1 MGPAERQQPGLVGL
15 QVDAG
20 RRCDAR
26 RGKAVPGT
34 EVRKGGFQL
43 LGTRPP
49 AAADAQHPD
58 AGHQMQSVP
67 GRGESKGKIGFG
79 GGPCRIHPGGRG
91 ALHGKL
97 SGKPHRLPGQQLAA
111 DMLDALRFQHR
122 AVLVLCPLVHRK
134 NAVGVGG
141 RGDHRNGS
149 AHGGQCT
156 GQVIGTAQMTGQ
168 HRHRKAAAFVQY
180 HHRRVRRLAA
190 AVRRNGP
197 HRNAHGS
204 HKNKGVALRKLQGGP
219 PGKGDAAAAAAVH
232 TAGQGVCQPPGQC
245 QTGVGKGQIGPGH

>member
-1 MGPAERQQPGLVGL
+1 M
-15 QVDAG
+15 
-20 RRCDAR
+20 
-26 RGKAVPGT
+26 PGT

-67 GRGESKGKIGFG
+67 GRGEGKGKIGFG
-79 GGPCRIHPGGRG
+79 RGPCRIHPGGRG

-190 AVRRNGP
+190 AVGRNGP
-197 HRNAHGS
+197 HRNARRP
-204 HKNKGVALRKLQGGP
+204 HKHQGIRRGKLLGR
-219 PGKGDAAAAAAVH
+219 
-232 TAGQGVCQPPGQC
+232 PPGQRHPA
-245 QTGVGKGQIGPGH
+245 QPAAADGAGAGLGQLLRQRQPLGRKGKIRTVHGLVPSRYSVVKAGSYSLLRA